1 MCTIRRGRLVFL
13 LALLAYQGLFVAH
26 LGAHPGLS
34 VGVSCQICLHV
45 PGSDGSAL
53 PASAPVPLP
62 QPTAEAPP
70 PPPAQPSPLLAADPA
85 RIRGPPLRLA

>member
-26 LGAHPGLS
+26 LGAHPGLWFDLN
-34 VGVSCQICLHV
+34 CQICLHV
-45 PGSDGSAL
+45 PGSDGGAL
-53 PASAPVPLP
+53 PASAPA
-62 QPTAEAPP
+62 PTPHVAAEAPSLL
-70 PPPAQPSPLLAADPA
+70 PAQSNPFVAADPA